1 MRFSRVENT
10 HAYRSI
16 VDQVCDAILRG
27 DLGID
32 DWLPSERELA
42 EQTGLSR
49 SSVRQA
55 IEVLS
60 IAGIVKVKPG
70 GGGGA
75 QIVNELIPTELLGV
89 AMATTEQ
96 QLIDVVEV
104 RNLLEVGA
112 AQLAVSRGTEA
123 QITELESIIDRTEAS
138 VRDDP
143 NNKGKWLRLD
153 IAFHHAVIRMTHNE
167 FLLRTYTSTFRRLLQ
182 ISDMASMSEFANYG
196 PQTMRLLLAALRRRD
211 PLGAQMAI
219 YQHVY
224 PIGSILRRYLD
235 TEGSAATNAAQPAS
249 IIGPITDPDQHAEGM
264 SEDSPGSMP

>member
-1 MRFSRVENT
+1 MHFSHVENT

-27 DLGID
+27 DLRRD

-55 IEVLS
+55 IEILS
-60 IAGIVKVKPG
+60 IAGLVKVKPG

-75 QIVNELIPTELLGV
+75 QIVNELIPTELLGM

-96 QLIDVVEV
+96 HLVDVIEV
-104 RNLLEVGA
+104 RNLLEVNA
-112 AQLAVSRGTEA
+112 AQLAVGRATET
-123 QITELESIIDRTEAS
+123 QIAELESIVNRTEAS
-138 VRDDP
+138 VCDDP
-143 NNKGKWLRLD
+143 NNKEKWLRLD
-153 IAFHHAVIRMTHNE
+153 IAFHHAIFRMTNND
-167 FLLRTYTSTFRRLLQ
+167 FLLRTYTSIFRRLLQ

-196 PQTMRLLLAALRRRD
+196 PQTMRLLLAALKRRD

-224 PIGSILRRYLD
+224 PIGSFLRRYLD
-235 TEGSAATNAAQPAS
+235 TEGSAATNAARPAS
-249 IIGPITDPDQHAEGM
+249 ILGPNADLDQQAEGA
-264 SEDSPGSMP
+264 SGDNP